1 MAITLST
8 GSTVSIAKTY
18 SPAYAAAGTTI
29 TAISNASP
37 ASVTA
42 THSLAVGDYVLIASS
57 WGLLDQRLVRVATV
71 STTVSFTLEGI
82 DTSDTTKYPI
92 GTGATGATFKKVTAW
107 SQLSQVKGVNASG
120 GAQQFAD
127 ITTISDK
134 VKRQIPTIKEAVT
147 MTIDVFD
154 DPALPWYADV
164 LVADTA
170 RSPYGLL
177 MQFSNGSKLLANSYF
192 SISKVPT
199 MQANEA
205 LMTQISLSYA
215 AEPVRYAT

>member
-8 GSTVSIAKTY
+8 GATVAVAKTY
-18 SPAYAAAGTTI
+18 SPILSLAGTTI

-42 THSLAVGDYVLIASS
+42 THSLSAGDFVVIASS
-57 WGLLDQRLVRVATV
+57 WGLLDMRVCRVAGVTG
-71 STTVSFTLEGI
+71 TTAFTLEGV
-82 DTSDTTKYPI
+82 DTSDTAKYPAT
-92 GTGATGATFKKVTAW
+92 TGIPATFRKITAW
-107 SQLSQVKGVNASG
+107 SQLSQVKGVSASG

-127 ITTISDK
+127 ITSITDT
-134 VKRQIPTIKEAVT
+134 VKRQIPTIKDAVT

-154 DPALPWYADV
+154 DPSLSWYADV
-164 LVADTA
+164 SVADDA

-177 MQFSNGSKLLANSYF
+177 MTFPNGSKLLANSYW
-192 SISKVPT
+192 SILDVPT
-199 MQANEA
+199 MVTNEA

-215 AEPVRYAT
+215 AEPLRYSD

>member
-8 GSTVSIAKTY
+8 GATVAVAKTY
-18 SPAYAAAGTTI
+18 SPILSLAGTTI

-42 THSLAVGDYVLIASS
+42 THSLSAGDFVVIASS
-57 WGLLDQRLVRVATV
+57 WGLLDMRVCRVAGVTG
-71 STTVSFTLEGI
+71 TTAFTLEGV
-82 DTSDTTKYPI
+82 DTTDTAKYPAT
-92 GTGATGATFKKVTAW
+92 TGIPATFRKITAW
-107 SQLSQVKGVNASG
+107 SQLSQVKGVSASG

-127 ITTISDK
+127 ITSITDT
-134 VKRQIPTIKEAVT
+134 VKRQIPTIKDAVT

-154 DPALPWYADV
+154 DPALSWYADV
-164 LVADTA
+164 SVADDA

-177 MQFSNGSKLLANSYF
+177 MTFPNGSKLVANSYW
-192 SISKVPT
+192 SILDVPT
-199 MQANEA
+199 MVTNEA

-215 AEPVRYAT
+215 AEPLRYST

>member
-8 GSTVSIAKTY
+8 GATVAVAKTY
-18 SPAYAAAGTTI
+18 SPILSLAGTTI

-42 THSLAVGDYVLIASS
+42 THSLSAGDFVVIASS
-57 WGLLDQRLVRVATV
+57 WGLLDMRVCRVAGVTG
-71 STTVSFTLEGI
+71 TTAFTLEGV
-82 DTSDTTKYPI
+82 DTSDTAKYPAT
-92 GTGATGATFKKVTAW
+92 TGIPATFRKITAW
-107 SQLSQVKGVNASG
+107 SQLSQVKGVSASG

-127 ITTISDK
+127 ITSITDT
-134 VKRQIPTIKEAVT
+134 VKRQIPTIKDAVT

-154 DPALPWYADV
+154 DPALSWYADV
-164 LVADTA
+164 SVADDA

-177 MQFSNGSKLLANSYF
+177 MTFPNGSKLVANSYW
-192 SISKVPT
+192 SILDVPT
-199 MQANEA
+199 MVTNEA

-215 AEPVRYAT
+215 AEPLRYST

>member
-8 GSTVSIAKTY
+8 GATVAVAKTY
-18 SPAYAAAGTTI
+18 SPILSLAGTTI

-42 THSLAVGDYVLIASS
+42 THSLSAGDFVVIASS
-57 WGLLDQRLVRVATV
+57 WGLLDMRVCRVAGVTG
-71 STTVSFTLEGI
+71 TTAFTLEGV
-82 DTSDTTKYPI
+82 DTSDTAKYPAT
-92 GTGATGATFKKVTAW
+92 TGIPATFRKITAW
-107 SQLSQVKGVNASG
+107 SQLSQVKGVSASG

-127 ITTISDK
+127 ITSITDT
-134 VKRQIPTIKEAVT
+134 VKRQIPTIKDAVT

-154 DPALPWYADV
+154 DPALSWYADV
-164 LVADTA
+164 SVADDA

-177 MQFSNGSKLLANSYF
+177 MTFPNGSKLVANSYW
-192 SISKVPT
+192 SILDVPT
-199 MQANEA
+199 MVTNEA

-215 AEPVRYAT
+215 AEPLRYSD

>member
-8 GSTVSIAKTY
+8 GATVAVAKTY
-18 SPAYAAAGTTI
+18 SPILSLAGTTI

-42 THSLAVGDYVLIASS
+42 THSLSAGDFVVIASS
-57 WGLLDQRLVRVATV
+57 WGLLDMRVCRVAGVTG
-71 STTVSFTLEGI
+71 TTAFTLEGV
-82 DTSDTTKYPI
+82 DTSDTAKYPAT
-92 GTGATGATFKKVTAW
+92 TGIPATFRKITAW
-107 SQLSQVKGVNASG
+107 SQLSQVKGVSASG

-127 ITTISDK
+127 ITSITDT
-134 VKRQIPTIKEAVT
+134 VKRQIPTIKDAVT

-154 DPALPWYADV
+154 DPALSWYTDV
-164 LVADTA
+164 SVADDA

-177 MQFSNGSKLLANSYF
+177 MTFPNGSKLVANSYW
-192 SISKVPT
+192 SILDVPT
-199 MQANEA
+199 MVTNEA

-215 AEPVRYAT
+215 AEPLRYST

>member
-8 GSTVSIAKTY
+8 GATVAVAKTY
-18 SPAYAAAGTTI
+18 SPILSLAGTTI

-42 THSLAVGDYVLIASS
+42 THSLSAGDFVVIASS
-57 WGLLDQRLVRVATV
+57 WGLLDMRVCRVAGVTG
-71 STTVSFTLEGI
+71 TTAFTLEGV
-82 DTSDTTKYPI
+82 DTSDTAKYPAT
-92 GTGATGATFKKVTAW
+92 TGIPATFRKITAW
-107 SQLSQVKGVNASG
+107 SQLSQVKGVSASG

-127 ITTISDK
+127 ITSITDT
-134 VKRQIPTIKEAVT
+134 VKRQIPTIKDAVT

-154 DPALPWYADV
+154 DPSLSWYADV
-164 LVADTA
+164 SVADDA

-177 MQFSNGSKLLANSYF
+177 MTFPNGSKLVANSYW
-192 SISKVPT
+192 SILDVPT
-199 MQANEA
+199 MVTNEA

-215 AEPVRYAT
+215 AEPLRYST